1 MMAGLLPDW
10 TTQSTNKVLR
20 QKSLSKLCASKC
32 NASSYLHGG
41 VVEGLDLL
49 PQGLDLGEREHGQN
63 AANDGQALEV
73 VLLRVGPLLEVP
85 GDGAQS
91 IDDVLDQSG
100 DGSGAL
106 DVSVLQVGQ
115 GRAVEKFKSLE

>member
-1 MMAGLLPDW
+1 M
-10 TTQSTNKVLR
+10 
-20 QKSLSKLCASKC
+20 
-32 NASSYLHGG
+32 
-41 VVEGLDLL
+41 

>member
-1 MMAGLLPDW
+1 M
-10 TTQSTNKVLR
+10 
-20 QKSLSKLCASKC
+20 SLI
-32 NASSYLHGG
+32 SYLHGG
-41 VVEGLDLL
+41 VVKSLDLL
-49 PQGLDLGEREHGQN
+49 PQGLEVGEREHGQN
-63 AANDGQALEV
+63 ATNDGQALEV

-91 IDDVLDQSG
+91 IQDVLAQSG

-115 GRAVEKFKSLE
+115 SGAVDRNMNKQKMKQTNSLL